1 MTRRQWMPLAALFSI
16 AALVLT
22 ACGADEPAKP
32 KQSAVDAGTYVGHVD
47 GTSAN
52 IGLVVKDNRVA
63 GFMCTERNEW
73 LTFPAV
79 DINGK
84 KAKLRAD
91 DGTEP
96 GPGTEVDVTFKAD
109 VATGKVD
116 LGDIALF
123 TAEKATGDAGVYR
136 VAAEKEGEPWKG
148 WVVLNDGSYTGNAKG
163 KPSSG
168 QLWTDPD
175 SQP

>member
-1 MTRRQWMPLAALFSI
+1 MARRPWTPLAALAAI
-16 AALVLT
+16 AALAL
-22 ACGADEPAKP
+22 AGCSSDEPAKP
-32 KQSAVDAGTYVGHVD
+32 KQDAVDAGTYVGHVD

-63 GFMCTERNEW
+63 AFMCTERNEW

-79 DINGK
+79 DVKGK
-84 KAKLRAD
+84 KATLRAD

-96 GPGTEVDVTFKAD
+96 GPGTEVDVTFSGD
-109 VATGKVD
+109 GATGKLD

-123 TAEKATGDAGVYR
+123 TAEKATGDAGVFR
-136 VAAEKEGEPWKG
+136 VPAEKEGDPWKG

-163 KPSSG
+163 KPTSG
-168 QLWTDPD
+168 SPWIDPD